1 MSTDKDSKSY
11 PQSIRHKQVLET
23 AEDHPDASI
32 DEIAAM
38 VPSATPDLVEQVFE
52 EYGDPAT
59 DEDATEGQT
68 SDETE
73 TESDAPDATA
83 PEPAGSDNPPTPTD
97 EPASA
102 EATTPED
109 DGLSGEEPTPDAEGA
124 PEEDG
129 HSRTDESTEPTTEG
143 TEDTETD
150 DSADESPVDDLPTP
164 ETLSEKQR
172 EVLALVAERP
182 EATQQE
188 IGDQLGVSSATVSN
202 RVNSIEGFDWSARE
216 TLVEQVF
223 DEPPTAA
230 VTTDGGPAVESTLT
244 EPEQPE
250 STDTGQSKSTT
261 ADEDQDETDSPDP
274 TAEIEDELARI
285 NERLAALE
293 AADEQESSSESA
305 GTDSAFAD
313 PALVHKVA
321 HACLD
326 SDAISEAEELRIFE
340 ELLE

>member
-1 MSTDKDSKSY
+1 MSTDDDSTPF
-11 PQSIRHKQVLET
+11 PQSIRHKQVLDT

-38 VPSATPDLVEQVFE
+38 VPSATPDLVERVFD
-52 EYGDPAT
+52 EYGDPAA
-59 DEDATEGQT
+59 DEDATEE
-68 SDETE
+68 SSPEDPSM
-73 TESDAPDATA
+73 ESDDRDDPDT
-83 PEPAGSDNPPTPTD
+83 
-97 EPASA
+97 A
-102 EATTPED
+102 EATTDAVTRNEEAVSDEAPTP
-109 DGLSGEEPTPDAEGA
+109 DGGAASDGEPTSDAEGA
-124 PEEDG
+124 PEETSPSG
-129 HSRTDESTEPTTEG
+129 PDESTEPTTEG
-143 TEDTETD
+143 TEDSHAGED
-150 DSADESPVDDLPTP
+150 AAESASDDLPTA

-172 EVLALVAERP
+172 EVLAVVAERP
-182 EATQQE
+182 AATQQE
-188 IGDQLGVSSATVSN
+188 IGDRLDVSSATVSN

-230 VTTDGGPAVESTLT
+230 VTTDGGPAVESTST
-244 EPEQPE
+244 DTEQPE
-250 STDTGQSKSTT
+250 STDIGQSESTT
-261 ADEDQDETDSPDP
+261 ADDEQADTDGSDP